1 MLSKTDNERL
11 TQVSAGTP
19 MGDLMRQYWLPM
31 LLSEELPE
39 RDGPPLRVKM
49 LGENLITFRDT
60 SGKVGLIANNCPHR
74 GASLF
79 FGRNEEDGLR
89 CVYHGWKFDLTGA
102 CVDMPNEPAE
112 SNFKSKVHVTAYQCR
127 ERNGV
132 VWAYM
137 GPEENPPELP
147 ALEWNLVPQ
156 NQRYITKRLGQCN
169 WVQSLEGG
177 IDTSHSGFLHRPLA
191 KAALD
196 ASLGVVQRDRA
207 PRFEVMETDYGVLVG
222 ARRSYDENRYSWGIS
237 QFLMPFYSM
246 IPGGLVWSS
255 TIGGHAWVPMDD
267 ETTMTWTVSW
277 HPDRPFTEEEFT
289 RMHVWPNY
297 DIHVGRQGGFLP
309 PTSEP
314 GGAWRTLLNKQNDY
328 MIDYD
333 LQRDYRFLGVPN
345 IGLQDQCVQ
354 ESMGP
359 IYDRT
364 KEHLGSADSAI
375 IRVRHLWLKA
385 AQALRE
391 QGLVPVGCQSPQSY
405 RVRSS
410 GILLDKNSKESW
422 IEASRELRAARVS

>member
-1 MLSKTDNERL
+1 YR
-11 TQVSAGTP
+11 
-19 MGDLMRQYWLPM
+19 
-31 LLSEELPE
+31 
-39 RDGPPLRVKM
+39 
-49 LGENLITFRDT
+49 
-60 SGKVGLIANNCPHR
+60 
-74 GASLF
+74 
-79 FGRNEEDGLR
+79 
-89 CVYHGWKFDLTGA
+89 
-102 CVDMPNEPAE
+102 
-112 SNFKSKVHVTAYQCR
+112 CR

-156 NQRYITKRLGQCN
+156 DQVYITKRLGQCN

-191 KAALD
+191 KAGMD
-196 ASLGVVQRDRA
+196 PSLNVVQRDRS

-222 ARRSYDENRYSWGIS
+222 ARRNYDEAQYSWGIS

-246 IPGGLVWSS
+246 IPGGLVWSPA
-255 TIGGHAWVPMDD
+255 IGGHAWVPMDD

-277 HPDRPFTEEEFT
+277 HPDRPFTEEEYQ

-297 DIHVGRQGGFLP
+297 DIHVGRVGGFLP
-309 PTSEP
+309 ATSEA
-314 GGAWRTLLNKQNDY
+314 GGAWKTVLNKQNDY

-385 AQALRE
+385 AGALRE
-391 QGLVPVGCQSPQSY
+391 YGLAPVGCQSPESY

-410 GILLDKNSKESW
+410 GILMNKDSKESW
-422 IEASRELRAARVS
+422 IEKSKDARVATAR